1 MIEKGVT
8 SAELARHLLTSEEE
22 VKRIAD
28 ESIAATFEQQRLI
41 AACLRMPIRDLFS
54 DTEPATQ
61 KASAPEQA
69 VGEDVDETA
78 A

>member
-1 MIEKGVT
+1 
-8 SAELARHLLTSEEE
+8 
-22 VKRIAD
+22 
-28 ESIAATFEQQRLI
+28 
-41 AACLRMPIRDLFS
+41 MPIRDLFS